1 MEDIYGLNEVLN
13 QPTDI
18 VSLLSEKNNFK
29 TVENIP
35 KKKKSAHFARRST
48 NVSSGDIEMESS
60 FSKTQ
65 KVLKLDENSKKESE
79 KNFHFPRRDR
89 FNEDME
95 SEIKSIRSN
104 SDMKLNS
111 SIAFNRKLKKGLQ
124 QSMKGE
130 KSVNSKYTKGSKRT
144 VTKSLLS
151 KYFKKDTIDMQ
162 SGVTTMKKSK
172 I

>member
-1 MEDIYGLNEVLN
+1 
-13 QPTDI
+13 
-18 VSLLSEKNNFK
+18 
-29 TVENIP
+29 
-35 KKKKSAHFARRST
+35 
-48 NVSSGDIEMESS
+48 
-60 FSKTQ
+60 
-65 KVLKLDENSKKESE
+65 
-79 KNFHFPRRDR
+79 
-89 FNEDME
+89 ME

-151 KYFKKDTIDMQ
+151 KYFKKDTTDMQ

>member
-79 KNFHFPRRDR
+79 K
-89 FNEDME
+89 
-95 SEIKSIRSN
+95 
-104 SDMKLNS
+104 KLPFS
-111 SIAFNRKLKKGLQ
+111 
-124 QSMKGE
+124 
-130 KSVNSKYTKGSKRT
+130 
-144 VTKSLLS
+144 
-151 KYFKKDTIDMQ
+151 
-162 SGVTTMKKSK
+162 
-172 I
+172 